1 MSSTGNTR
9 KETLAEVWRKLTEL
23 KEDAERGARL
33 SFEGVAYY
41 DGLSDAADSVKDMM
55 SNKQKMMIPELLII
69 ENIELTIKLHKL
81 FSRGQGDTPD
91 ADEVRE
97 RICDI
102 LEVLPEHISNRLRNI
117 SGDLFELWEKADV

>member
-1 MSSTGNTR
+1 
-9 KETLAEVWRKLTEL
+9 
-23 KEDAERGARL
+23 
-33 SFEGVAYY
+33 
-41 DGLSDAADSVKDMM
+41 
-55 SNKQKMMIPELLII
+55 MMIPELLII

>member
-55 SNKQKMMIPELLII
+55 SNKEKDD
-69 ENIELTIKLHKL
+69 
-81 FSRGQGDTPD
+81 DT
-91 ADEVRE
+91 
-97 RICDI
+97 
-102 LEVLPEHISNRLRNI
+102 
-117 SGDLFELWEKADV
+117 